1 MNDRSGD
8 IGKRNME
15 IRKCL
20 VLATDIDFVLLKLL
34 GERAHTLGHPTKFP
48 SLVSEYVRLLLLF
61 FDRPLE
67 PDILALFLFDP
78 FLDLFHH
85 IVVVAGILFERV
97 RMHVEIEHSLREG
110 VQEVRVVGNDEHRL
124 LILDQELRQVSDTL
138 IVEIVGRFIKKK
150 DVRILDERRGQ
161 KQARLLPARKL
172 PHLLLER
179 RHRQIDRVQDA
190 CDEFRE
196 IPLLLRK
203 ELPEKFLYRILE
215 LFARDGLSTDGDRR
229 LPIKRDSSALRF
241 ELTHDE
247 FEERAFAC
255 AVLTHKRQFRP
266 STDRKT
272 HLFKKRFLMLVFE
285 GDFLKP
291 ENDRIF
297 GHTQNKRQNSV
308 LSAGTIVTHICGS
321 CKPSID
327 NTLFICYN
335 VFPVDC

>member
-1 MNDRSGD
+1 MDDRSGD
-8 IGKRNME
+8 IGKRNTE
-15 IRKCL
+15 IRKRL
-20 VLATDIDFVLLKLL
+20 VLTTDIDFVLLELL
-34 GERAHTLGHPTKFP
+34 GKRAHTLGHPAELS
-48 SLVSEYVRLLLLF
+48 SLVGKHIRLIFLLL
-61 FDRPLE
+61 DRPLE

-97 RMHVEIEHSLREG
+97 RMHVEIKHSLRES

-138 IVEIVGRFIKKK
+138 IVEIVGRFIEKK

-172 PHLLLER
+172 PHLFLER

-190 CDEFRE
+190 CNKFRE

-229 LPIKRDSSALRF
+229 LPI
-241 ELTHDE
+241 E
-247 FEERAFAC
+247 
-255 AVLTHKRQFRP
+255 
-266 STDRKT
+266 
-272 HLFKKRFLMLVFE
+272 
-285 GDFLKP
+285 
-291 ENDRIF
+291 
-297 GHTQNKRQNSV
+297 
-308 LSAGTIVTHICGS
+308 
-321 CKPSID
+321 
-327 NTLFICYN
+327 
-335 VFPVDC
+335 